1 LVNWGLAIENNKE
14 KSKATIFGI
23 VPALNKALTDSR
35 LQVFQ
40 PLVGRSQMKKGAN
53 MPTHKERRRHPRV
66 HIDWPVV
73 IHRMDRTSAAVAT
86 DISARGAL
94 IRTHKPL
101 LPKERFELFILVP
114 DREAIKLKSAVIWL
128 HVDCSEKDI
137 LPCGVGIRFTGVS
150 RPDREFLTSW
160 IKSQLTVSTS

>member
-1 LVNWGLAIENNKE
+1 MGKTQSLHIWHCSCSE
-14 KSKATIFGI
+14 KA
-23 VPALNKALTDSR
+23 PADSR
-35 LQVFQ
+35 LEAFQ
-40 PLVGRSQMKKGAN
+40 PPVGSSQMEKGAE
-53 MPTHKERRRHPRV
+53 MPVPRERRRHPRV

-73 IHRMDRTSAAVAT
+73 IHRKDRTSAAVAT

-101 LPKERFELFILVP
+101 LPNERFELFILVP
-114 DREAIKLKSAVIWL
+114 DREAIRLKSAVIWL

-150 RPDREFLTSW
+150 RPDREFLRSW
-160 IKSQLTVSTS
+160 IKSQLRVSTS

>member
-1 LVNWGLAIENNKE
+1 M
-14 KSKATIFGI
+14 FGI
-23 VPALNKALTDSR
+23 VPALKKGLTDFR
-35 LQVFQ
+35 LDVFQ
-40 PLVGRSQMKKGAN
+40 SLVGRSQMKKGTP

-73 IHRMDRTSAAVAT
+73 IQRHDRTAAAVAA

-94 IRTHKPL
+94 IRTHKAL

-128 HVDCSEKDI
+128 HVDCSERDI
-137 LPCGVGIRFTGVS
+137 LPCGVGIRFTRVS

-160 IKSQLTVSTS
+160 IKSQLGVGAG